1 MNKHYDVQSLSFECD
16 SMILVV
22 DDSQYQIPL
31 KQVSSRLL
39 QASEL
44 DRNLYK
50 VSPSGYGIH
59 WFTLDEDLSIQGL
72 LKAAIVP
79 QKVA

>member
-1 MNKHYDVQSLSFECD
+1 MNKHYDVQGIGFESD
-16 SMILVV
+16 LMILVV
-22 DDSQYQIPL
+22 DNVQYQIPL
-31 KQVSSRLL
+31 KQASVVLL

-50 VSPSGYGIH
+50 ISPSGYGIH
-59 WFTLDEDLSIQGL
+59 WITLDEDLSIQGL
-72 LKAAIVP
+72 LKVAIVP